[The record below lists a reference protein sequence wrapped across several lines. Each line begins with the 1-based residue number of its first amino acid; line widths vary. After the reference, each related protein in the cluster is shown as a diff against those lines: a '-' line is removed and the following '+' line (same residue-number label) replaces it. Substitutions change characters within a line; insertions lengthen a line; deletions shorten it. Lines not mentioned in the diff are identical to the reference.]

1 MSIDK
6 KNLNIKYFINV
17 GLKLQNFLTIPML
30 SKMQY
35 FLLSSLLIATSL
47 AYSQQANIENVNTD
61 TSTYVPADSLVTVQG
76 DTLQTIEKTYT
87 IYGIAAY
94 GNGLPVPDAEVTL
107 LDTLEKT
114 LEKTRTT
121 TKLFRR
127 FFGGRFRFENIL
139 PGHYIISVDLGTRV
153 GIKKRI
159 HLKDKDLE
167 LGIVKNEVEFPKYV
181 IEDYTDSTRIYY
193 NRLNTDPVEPDSI
206 NTRHIIVELDGK
218 ANTVYIDSV
227 LRDSLFY
234 THSGE
239 LTRDSI
245 PMDNTYI
252 VYNDYGYIFHQSR
265 SFRNRVNE
273 VQRRDGFIIFHNG
286 DTLNFDNI
294 FFEPSLKTPDVAT
307 FHYNDT
313 TGLPRFHSFY
323 DIYKVYTGPSYIE
336 RSIRRGFYTGLA
348 LHGTT
353 MGLSMISKKSFKPPL
368 YYLPNFSKPEQ
379 KPSNYYSMIT
389 SFSFFSLAWVGYD
402 WYMDRRSNYFT
413 PKDELSPFPKN
424 MFVFSSKE
432 WAIKQI
438 MPLFDPIFKSRTY
451 RLWQMRKKEQ
461 AKNKRARRKSVFD

>member
-1 MSIDK
+1 MDSK
-6 KNLNIKYFINV
+6 KCKHRA
-17 GLKLQNFLTIPML
+17 FLIL
-30 SKMQY
+30 FVFAFS
-35 FLLSSLLIATSL
+35 
-47 AYSQQANIENVNTD
+47 YSQELDIDNVEPD
-61 TSTYVPADSLVTVQG
+61 TTLSLSADSLVNPPI
-76 DTLQTIEKTYT
+76 DSLLLDKYT

-94 GNGLPVPDAEVTL
+94 GNGLLVPDAEVTL

-127 FFGGRFRFENIL
+127 FFGGRFKFEDVL

-167 LGIVKNEVEFPKYV
+167 LGVIKNEVEFPKYV
-181 IEDYTDSTRIYY
+181 IDDYTDSTRIYFK
-193 NRLNTDPVEPDSI
+193 RLNTDPVEPDSI
-206 NTRHIIVELDGK
+206 NVRHIIVDLKGS
-218 ANTVYIDSV
+218 ANTVYIDSM
-227 LRDSLFY
+227 LRDSLYY
-234 THSGE
+234 TLSGE

-245 PMDNTYI
+245 PMEEAYI

-265 SFRNRVNE
+265 SFRDRVNE
-273 VQRRDGFIIFHNG
+273 VQRRDGFIVFHSG

-307 FHYNDT
+307 FHYDDS

-348 LHGTT
+348 LHGTAL
-353 MGLSMISKKSFKPPL
+353 GVSIIRKKSFNPSIRF
-368 YYLPNFSKPEQ
+368 LPNFSKPEQ

-389 SFSFFSLAWVGYD
+389 SFSFLTLAWVGYD
-402 WYMDRRSNYFT
+402 WYTDRRSNYFT
-413 PKDELSPFPKN
+413 PKDELTPFPNN

-432 WAIKQI
+432 WAKKQI
-438 MPLFDPIFKSRTY
+438 IPLFDPIVKSRTY
-451 RLWQMRKKEQ
+451 KLWQIRKKEK
-461 AKNKRARRKSVFD
+461 AKNKRSKRKSVFD

>member
-1 MSIDK
+1 MYSK
-6 KNLNIKYFINV
+6 KLCSV
-17 GLKLQNFLTIPML
+17 AV
-30 SKMQY
+30 S
-35 FLLSSLLIATSL
+35 FLLTVCLSF
-47 AYSQQANIENVNTD
+47 SQELNLEPTGSD
-61 TSTYVPADSLVTVQG
+61 TSSTLSSDSLIVAQNN
-76 DTLQTIEKTYT
+76 TIQIIEEKYT

-127 FFGGRFRFENIL
+127 FFGGRFKFENVL

-206 NTRHIIVELDGK
+206 NVRHIIVELDGK

-234 THSGE
+234 TFSGE

-245 PMDNTYI
+245 PLEETYV

-273 VQRRDGFIIFHNG
+273 VQRRDGFIVFHNG
-286 DTLNFDNI
+286 DTLDFDNI

-323 DIYKVYTGPSYIE
+323 DIYKRHY
-336 RSIRRGFYTGLA
+336 
-348 LHGTT
+348 
-353 MGLSMISKKSFKPPL
+353 
-368 YYLPNFSKPEQ
+368 
-379 KPSNYYSMIT
+379 
-389 SFSFFSLAWVGYD
+389 
-402 WYMDRRSNYFT
+402 
-413 PKDELSPFPKN
+413 
-424 MFVFSSKE
+424 
-432 WAIKQI
+432 
-438 MPLFDPIFKSRTY
+438 
-451 RLWQMRKKEQ
+451 
-461 AKNKRARRKSVFD
+461 

>member
-1 MSIDK
+1 
-6 KNLNIKYFINV
+6 
-17 GLKLQNFLTIPML
+17 
-30 SKMQY
+30 
-35 FLLSSLLIATSL
+35 LILFVFAFS
-47 AYSQQANIENVNTD
+47 YSQELDIENIEPD
-61 TSTYVPADSLVTVQG
+61 TTLSLSADSLINPPI
-76 DTLQTIEKTYT
+76 DSLLLDKYT

-94 GNGLPVPDAEVTL
+94 GNGLLVPDAEVTL

-127 FFGGRFRFENIL
+127 FFGGRFKFEDVL

-167 LGIVKNEVEFPKYV
+167 LGVIKNEVEFPKYV
-181 IEDYTDSTRIYY
+181 IDDYTDSTRIYFK
-193 NRLNTDPVEPDSI
+193 RLNTDPVEPDSI
-206 NTRHIIVELDGK
+206 NVRHIIVDLKGS
-218 ANTVYIDSV
+218 ANTVYIDSM
-227 LRDSLFY
+227 LRDSLYY
-234 THSGE
+234 TLSGE

-245 PMDNTYI
+245 PMEEAYI

-265 SFRNRVNE
+265 SFRDRVNE
-273 VQRRDGFIIFHNG
+273 VQRRDGFIVFHSG

-307 FHYNDT
+307 FHYDDS

-348 LHGTT
+348 LHGTAL
-353 MGLSMISKKSFKPPL
+353 GVSIIRKKSFKPSIRF
-368 YYLPNFSKPEQ
+368 LPNFSKPEQ

-389 SFSFFSLAWVGYD
+389 SFSFLTLAWVGYD
-402 WYMDRRSNYFT
+402 WYTDRRSNYFT
-413 PKDELSPFPKN
+413 PKDELTPFPNN

-432 WAIKQI
+432 WAKKQI
-438 MPLFDPIFKSRTY
+438 IPLFDPIVKSRTY
-451 RLWQMRKKEQ
+451 KLWQIRKKEK
-461 AKNKRARRKSVFD
+461 AKNKRSKRKSVFD

>member
-1 MSIDK
+1 
-6 KNLNIKYFINV
+6 
-17 GLKLQNFLTIPML
+17 
-30 SKMQY
+30 
-35 FLLSSLLIATSL
+35 LILFVFAFS
-47 AYSQQANIENVNTD
+47 YSQELDIDNVEPD
-61 TSTYVPADSLVTVQG
+61 TTLSLSADSLVNPPI
-76 DTLQTIEKTYT
+76 DSLLLDKYT

-94 GNGLPVPDAEVTL
+94 GNGLLVPDAEVTL

-127 FFGGRFRFENIL
+127 FFGGRFKFEDVL

-167 LGIVKNEVEFPKYV
+167 LGVIKNEVEFPKYV
-181 IEDYTDSTRIYY
+181 IDDYTDSTRIYFK
-193 NRLNTDPVEPDSI
+193 RLNTDPVEPDSI
-206 NTRHIIVELDGK
+206 NVRHIIVDLKGS
-218 ANTVYIDSV
+218 ANTVYIDSM
-227 LRDSLFY
+227 LRDSLYY
-234 THSGE
+234 TLSGE

-245 PMDNTYI
+245 PMEEAYI

-265 SFRNRVNE
+265 SFRDRVNE
-273 VQRRDGFIIFHNG
+273 VQRRDGFIVFHSG

-307 FHYNDT
+307 FHYDDS

-348 LHGTT
+348 LHGTAL
-353 MGLSMISKKSFKPPL
+353 GVSIIRKKSFNPSIRF
-368 YYLPNFSKPEQ
+368 LPNFSKPEQ

-389 SFSFFSLAWVGYD
+389 SFSFLTLAWVGYD
-402 WYMDRRSNYFT
+402 WYTDRRSNYFT
-413 PKDELSPFPKN
+413 PKDELTPFPNN

-432 WAIKQI
+432 WAKKQI
-438 MPLFDPIFKSRTY
+438 IPLFDPIVKSRTY
-451 RLWQMRKKEQ
+451 KLWQIRKKEK
-461 AKNKRARRKSVFD
+461 AKNKRSKRKSVFD

>member
-1 MSIDK
+1 MDSK
-6 KNLNIKYFINV
+6 KCKHRA
-17 GLKLQNFLTIPML
+17 FLIL
-30 SKMQY
+30 FVFAFS
-35 FLLSSLLIATSL
+35 F
-47 AYSQQANIENVNTD
+47 SQELDIENIEPD
-61 TSTYVPADSLVTVQG
+61 TTLSLSADSLVNPPI
-76 DTLQTIEKTYT
+76 DSLLLDKYT

-94 GNGLPVPDAEVTL
+94 GNGLLVPDAEVTL

-127 FFGGRFRFENIL
+127 FFGGRFKFEDVL

-167 LGIVKNEVEFPKYV
+167 LGVIKNEVEFPKYV
-181 IEDYTDSTRIYY
+181 IDDYTDSTRIYFK
-193 NRLNTDPVEPDSI
+193 RLNTDPVEPDSI
-206 NTRHIIVELDGK
+206 NVRHIIVDLKGS
-218 ANTVYIDSV
+218 ANTVYIDSM
-227 LRDSLFY
+227 LRDSLYY
-234 THSGE
+234 TLSGE

-245 PMDNTYI
+245 PMEEAYI

-265 SFRNRVNE
+265 SFRDRVNE
-273 VQRRDGFIIFHNG
+273 VQRRDGFIVFHSG

-307 FHYNDT
+307 FHYDDS

-348 LHGTT
+348 LHGTAL
-353 MGLSMISKKSFKPPL
+353 GVSIIRKKSFKPSMRFV
-368 YYLPNFSKPEQ
+368 PNFSKPEQ

-389 SFSFFSLAWVGYD
+389 SFSFLTLAWVGYD
-402 WYMDRRSNYFT
+402 WYTDRRSNYFT
-413 PKDELSPFPKN
+413 PKDELTPFPNN

-432 WAIKQI
+432 WAKKQI
-438 MPLFDPIFKSRTY
+438 IPLFDPIVKSRTY
-451 RLWQMRKKEQ
+451 KLWQIRKKEK
-461 AKNKRARRKSVFD
+461 AKNKRSKRKSVFD

>member
-1 MSIDK
+1 MDSK
-6 KNLNIKYFINV
+6 KSKHRA
-17 GLKLQNFLTIPML
+17 FLIL
-30 SKMQY
+30 FVFAFS
-35 FLLSSLLIATSL
+35 
-47 AYSQQANIENVNTD
+47 YSQELDIDNVEPD
-61 TSTYVPADSLVTVQG
+61 TTLSLSADSLVNPPI
-76 DTLQTIEKTYT
+76 DSLLLDKYT

-94 GNGLPVPDAEVTL
+94 GNGLLVPDAEVTL

-127 FFGGRFRFENIL
+127 FFGGRFKFEDVL

-167 LGIVKNEVEFPKYV
+167 LGVIKNEVEFPKYV
-181 IEDYTDSTRIYY
+181 IDDYTDSTRIYFK
-193 NRLNTDPVEPDSI
+193 RLNTDPVEPDSI
-206 NTRHIIVELDGK
+206 NVRHIIVDLKGS
-218 ANTVYIDSV
+218 ANTVYIDSM
-227 LRDSLFY
+227 LRDSLYY
-234 THSGE
+234 TLSGE

-245 PMDNTYI
+245 PMEEAYI

-265 SFRNRVNE
+265 SFRDRVNE
-273 VQRRDGFIIFHNG
+273 VQRRDGFIVFHSG

-307 FHYNDT
+307 FHYDDS

-348 LHGTT
+348 LHGTAL
-353 MGLSMISKKSFKPPL
+353 GVSIIRKKSFKPSMRFV
-368 YYLPNFSKPEQ
+368 PNFSKPEQ

-389 SFSFFSLAWVGYD
+389 SFSFLTLAWVGYD
-402 WYMDRRSNYFT
+402 WYTDRRSNYFT
-413 PKDELSPFPKN
+413 PKDELTPFPNN

-432 WAIKQI
+432 WAKKQI
-438 MPLFDPIFKSRTY
+438 IPLFDPIVKSRTY
-451 RLWQMRKKEQ
+451 KLWQIRKREK
-461 AKNKRARRKSVFD
+461 AKNKRSKRKSVFD

>member
-1 MSIDK
+1 MNSKI
-6 KNLNIKYFINV
+6 
-17 GLKLQNFLTIPML
+17 LKLQLLLFLFI
-30 SKMQY
+30 
-35 FLLSSLLIATSL
+35 SSTL
-47 AYSQQANIENVNTD
+47 YSQELNTEIIDAD
-61 TSTYVPADSLVTVQG
+61 TSTSISNDSLIVTQADSIQVI
-76 DTLQTIEKTYT
+76 DKTYT

-127 FFGGRFRFENIL
+127 FFGGRFRFEDIL
-139 PGHYIISVDLGTRV
+139 PGHYIVSVDLGTRV

-181 IEDYTDSTRIYY
+181 IDDYTDSTRIYY
-193 NRLNTDPVEPDSI
+193 DRLNTDPIEPDSI
-206 NTRHIIVELDGK
+206 NIRHIIVELDGK

-227 LRDSLFY
+227 LRDSLFF
-234 THSGE
+234 TLSGE

-245 PMDNTYI
+245 PMDKTYI

-265 SFRNRVNE
+265 SFRNRVSE
-273 VQRRDGFIIFHNG
+273 VQRRDGFIVFHSG
-286 DTLNFDNI
+286 DTLEFDNI

-307 FHYNDT
+307 FHYNDS

-336 RSIRRGFYTGLA
+336 RSIRRGFYTGVT
-348 LHGTT
+348 LHGAT
-353 MGLSMISKKSFKPPL
+353 MGLSMLSKKSFKPPL

-413 PKDELSPFPKN
+413 PKDELTPFPKN

-438 MPLFDPIFKSRTY
+438 MPLFDPVFKSSTY
-451 RLWQMRKKEQ
+451 RLWQMRKKEK
-461 AKNKRARRKSVFD
+461 AKNKRSKRKSVFD

>member
-1 MSIDK
+1 MDSK
-6 KNLNIKYFINV
+6 KCKHRA
-17 GLKLQNFLTIPML
+17 FLIL
-30 SKMQY
+30 FVFAFS
-35 FLLSSLLIATSL
+35 
-47 AYSQQANIENVNTD
+47 YSQELDIENIEPD
-61 TSTYVPADSLVTVQG
+61 TTLSLSADSLVNPPI
-76 DTLQTIEKTYT
+76 DSLLLDKYT

-94 GNGLPVPDAEVTL
+94 GNGLLVPDAEVTL

-127 FFGGRFRFENIL
+127 FFGGRFKFEDVL

-167 LGIVKNEVEFPKYV
+167 LGVIKNEVEFPKYV
-181 IEDYTDSTRIYY
+181 IDDYTDSTRIYFK
-193 NRLNTDPVEPDSI
+193 RLNTDPVEPDSI
-206 NTRHIIVELDGK
+206 NVRHIIVDLKGS
-218 ANTVYIDSV
+218 ANTVYIDSM
-227 LRDSLFY
+227 LRDSLYY
-234 THSGE
+234 TLSGE

-245 PMDNTYI
+245 PMEEAYI

-265 SFRNRVNE
+265 SFRDRVNE
-273 VQRRDGFIIFHNG
+273 VQRRDGFIVFHSG

-307 FHYNDT
+307 FHYDDS

-348 LHGTT
+348 LHGTAL
-353 MGLSMISKKSFKPPL
+353 GVSIIRKKSFKPSMRFV
-368 YYLPNFSKPEQ
+368 PNFSKPEQ

-389 SFSFFSLAWVGYD
+389 SFSFLTLAWVGYD
-402 WYMDRRSNYFT
+402 WYTDRRSNYFT
-413 PKDELSPFPKN
+413 PKDELTPFPNN

-432 WAIKQI
+432 WAKKQI
-438 MPLFDPIFKSRTY
+438 IPLFDPIVKSRTY
-451 RLWQMRKKEQ
+451 KLWQIRKKEK
-461 AKNKRARRKSVFD
+461 AKNKRSKRKSVFD

>member
-1 MSIDK
+1 
-6 KNLNIKYFINV
+6 LNIKYFTNI
-17 GLKLQNFLTIPML
+17 GLKLQKNLTIAMY
-30 SKMQY
+30 SKKLCSVAVS
-35 FLLSSLLIATSL
+35 FLLTVCLSF
-47 AYSQQANIENVNTD
+47 SQELNLEPTGSD
-61 TSTYVPADSLVTVQG
+61 TSSTLSSDSLIVAQNN
-76 DTLQTIEKTYT
+76 TIQIIEEKYT

-127 FFGGRFRFENIL
+127 FFGGRFKFEDVL

-206 NTRHIIVELDGK
+206 NVRHIIVELDGK

-234 THSGE
+234 TFSGE

-245 PMDNTYI
+245 PLEETYV

-273 VQRRDGFIIFHNG
+273 VQRRDGFIVFHNG
-286 DTLNFDNI
+286 DTLDFDNI

-353 MGLSMISKKSFKPPL
+353 MGLSMLNKKSLKPPL

-379 KPSNYYSMIT
+379 KPSYYYSMIT

-413 PKDELSPFPKN
+413 PKDELTPFPKD
-424 MFVFSSKE
+424 MFVFSSTE
-432 WAIKQI
+432 WAKKQI
-438 MPLFDPIFKSRTY
+438 MPLFDPLWETRAYK
-451 RLWQMRKKEQ
+451 LWQIRKKEK
-461 AKNKRARRKSVFD
+461 AKNKRSKRKSVFD

>member
-1 MSIDK
+1 MNSKILK
-6 KNLNIKYFINV
+6 HQLLLFLFI
-17 GLKLQNFLTIPML
+17 
-30 SKMQY
+30 
-35 FLLSSLLIATSL
+35 SSTL
-47 AYSQQANIENVNTD
+47 YSQELNTEIIDAD
-61 TSTYVPADSLVTVQG
+61 TSTSISNDSLIVTQADSIQVI
-76 DTLQTIEKTYT
+76 DKTYT

-127 FFGGRFRFENIL
+127 FFGGRFRFEDIL
-139 PGHYIISVDLGTRV
+139 PGHYIVSVDLGTRV

-181 IEDYTDSTRIYY
+181 IDDYTDSTRIYY
-193 NRLNTDPVEPDSI
+193 DRLNTDPIEPDSI
-206 NTRHIIVELDGK
+206 NIRHIIVELDGK

-227 LRDSLFY
+227 LRDSLFF
-234 THSGE
+234 TLSGE

-245 PMDNTYI
+245 PMDKTYI

-265 SFRNRVNE
+265 SFRNRVSE
-273 VQRRDGFIIFHNG
+273 VQRRDGFIVFHSG
-286 DTLNFDNI
+286 DTLEFDNI

-307 FHYNDT
+307 FHYNDS

-336 RSIRRGFYTGLA
+336 RSIRRGFYTGVT
-348 LHGTT
+348 LHGATI
-353 MGLSMISKKSFKPPL
+353 GLSMLSKKSFKPPL

-413 PKDELSPFPKN
+413 PKDELTPFPSN

-438 MPLFDPIFKSRTY
+438 MPLFDPVFKSRTY
-451 RLWQMRKKEQ
+451 RLWQMRKKEK
-461 AKNKRARRKSVFD
+461 AKNKRSKRKSVFD

>member
-1 MSIDK
+1 MNSKILK
-6 KNLNIKYFINV
+6 HQLLLFLFI
-17 GLKLQNFLTIPML
+17 
-30 SKMQY
+30 
-35 FLLSSLLIATSL
+35 SSTL
-47 AYSQQANIENVNTD
+47 YSQELNTEIIDAD
-61 TSTYVPADSLVTVQG
+61 TSTSISNDSLIVTQADSIQVI
-76 DTLQTIEKTYT
+76 DKTYT

-127 FFGGRFRFENIL
+127 FFGGRFRFEDIL
-139 PGHYIISVDLGTRV
+139 PGHYIVSVDLGTRV

-181 IEDYTDSTRIYY
+181 IDDYTDSTRIYY
-193 NRLNTDPVEPDSI
+193 DRLNTDPIEPDSI
-206 NTRHIIVELDGK
+206 NIRHIIVELDGK

-227 LRDSLFY
+227 LRDSLFF
-234 THSGE
+234 TLSGE

-245 PMDNTYI
+245 PMDKTYI

-265 SFRNRVNE
+265 SFRNRVSE
-273 VQRRDGFIIFHNG
+273 VQRRDGFIVFHSG
-286 DTLNFDNI
+286 DTLEFDNI

-307 FHYNDT
+307 FHYNDS

-336 RSIRRGFYTGLA
+336 RSIRRGFYTGVT
-348 LHGTT
+348 LHGATI
-353 MGLSMISKKSFKPPL
+353 GLSMLSKKSFKPPL

-413 PKDELSPFPKN
+413 PKDELTPFPNN

-438 MPLFDPIFKSRTY
+438 MPLFDPVFKSRTY
-451 RLWQMRKKEQ
+451 RLWQIRKKEK
-461 AKNKRARRKSVFD
+461 AKNKRSKRKSVFD

>member
-1 MSIDK
+1 MDSK
-6 KNLNIKYFINV
+6 KCKHRA
-17 GLKLQNFLTIPML
+17 FLIL
-30 SKMQY
+30 FVFAFS
-35 FLLSSLLIATSL
+35 
-47 AYSQQANIENVNTD
+47 YSQELDIENIEPD
-61 TSTYVPADSLVTVQG
+61 TTLSLSADSLVNPPI
-76 DTLQTIEKTYT
+76 DSLLLDKYT

-94 GNGLPVPDAEVTL
+94 GNGLLVPDAEVTL

-127 FFGGRFRFENIL
+127 FFGGRFKFEDVL

-167 LGIVKNEVEFPKYV
+167 LGVIKNEVEFPKYV
-181 IEDYTDSTRIYY
+181 IDDYTDSTRIYFK
-193 NRLNTDPVEPDSI
+193 RLNTDPVEPDSI
-206 NTRHIIVELDGK
+206 NVRHIIVDLKGS
-218 ANTVYIDSV
+218 ANTVYIDSM
-227 LRDSLFY
+227 LRDSLYY
-234 THSGE
+234 TLSGE

-245 PMDNTYI
+245 PMEEAYI

-265 SFRNRVNE
+265 SFRDRVNE
-273 VQRRDGFIIFHNG
+273 VQRRDGFIVFHSG

-307 FHYNDT
+307 FHYDDS

-348 LHGTT
+348 LHGTAL
-353 MGLSMISKKSFKPPL
+353 GVSIIRKKSFKPSIRF
-368 YYLPNFSKPEQ
+368 LPNFSKPEQ

-389 SFSFFSLAWVGYD
+389 SFSFLTLAWVGYD
-402 WYMDRRSNYFT
+402 WYTDRRSNYFT
-413 PKDELSPFPKN
+413 PKDELTPFPNN

-432 WAIKQI
+432 WAKKQI
-438 MPLFDPIFKSRTY
+438 IPLFDPIVKSRTY
-451 RLWQMRKKEQ
+451 KLWQIRKKEK
-461 AKNKRARRKSVFD
+461 AKNKRSKRKSVFD

>member
-1 MSIDK
+1 MNSKILK
-6 KNLNIKYFINV
+6 HQLLLFLFI
-17 GLKLQNFLTIPML
+17 
-30 SKMQY
+30 
-35 FLLSSLLIATSL
+35 SSTL
-47 AYSQQANIENVNTD
+47 YSQELNTEIIDAD
-61 TSTYVPADSLVTVQG
+61 TSTSISNDSLIVTQADSIQVI
-76 DTLQTIEKTYT
+76 DKTYT

-127 FFGGRFRFENIL
+127 FFGGRFRFEDIL
-139 PGHYIISVDLGTRV
+139 PGHYIVSVDLGTRV

-181 IEDYTDSTRIYY
+181 IDDYTDSTRIYY
-193 NRLNTDPVEPDSI
+193 DRLNTDPIEPDSI
-206 NTRHIIVELDGK
+206 NIRHIIVELDGK

-227 LRDSLFY
+227 LRDSLFF
-234 THSGE
+234 TLSGE

-245 PMDNTYI
+245 PMDKTYI

-265 SFRNRVNE
+265 SFRNRVSE
-273 VQRRDGFIIFHNG
+273 VQRRDGFIVFHSG
-286 DTLNFDNI
+286 DTLEFDNI

-307 FHYNDT
+307 FHYNDS

-336 RSIRRGFYTGLA
+336 RSIRRGFYTGVT
-348 LHGTT
+348 LHGAT
-353 MGLSMISKKSFKPPL
+353 MGLSMLSKKSFKPPL

-413 PKDELSPFPKN
+413 PKDELTPFPKN

-438 MPLFDPIFKSRTY
+438 MPLFDPVFKSRTY
-451 RLWQMRKKEQ
+451 RLWQMRKKEK
-461 AKNKRARRKSVFD
+461 AKNKRSKRKSVFD